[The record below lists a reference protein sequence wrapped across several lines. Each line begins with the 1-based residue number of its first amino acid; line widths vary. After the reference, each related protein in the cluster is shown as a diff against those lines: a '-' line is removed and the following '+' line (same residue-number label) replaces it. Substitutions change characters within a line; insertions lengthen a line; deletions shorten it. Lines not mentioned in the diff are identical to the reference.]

1 VSARREKPGAPP
13 AGAHS
18 SGTPSDTTIEPA
30 DSNAPTLPPESAPLR
45 SPSASAAGA
54 AGGTRGKQGAPQRK
68 VSGRQGAVRA
78 AGIERLQQLAVELPL
93 EEGIETLVRAVCE
106 ATRDVSPSLH
116 VGALVAGEGHEGHP
130 LVIRVAPRGGQATD
144 PPPPDAG
151 QSSRLFPERAREHVV
166 RLPAPYAGTSF
177 HVAVGALD
185 DAHAGA
191 ASGPG
196 SRGRDSVPHDTL
208 RFGPPSFDLDE
219 LRPDELAER
228 GALLLASG
236 LRGLSLLR
244 SRHGDGAQLR
254 ELQARVVQSEKLASV
269 GQIAAQV
276 VHELNNPLTAI
287 VAYADFL
294 VKKLDR
300 SGHEQG
306 DLERLRRIGESADR
320 ILRFTRDLTTYA
332 RPNDELP
339 MPVSMTDVL
348 ERAATFCEH
357 ILGRHGISL
366 RFSFDRHTPTMVGRR
381 GQLTQ
386 VFVNLITN
394 AAHAIQDAGRVDG
407 GEIEI
412 GAGPLVDDN
421 GAPVGLQVSVGDNG
435 NGISPENVVRVF
447 DPFFTTKAEGRGT
460 GLGLSIVRTIVES
473 HGGRVW
479 VRSIVGTGTKFV
491 LEFVS
496 GGSLG
501 G

>member
-1 VSARREKPGAPP
+1 MSARQEKPGTPGAPKET
-13 AGAHS
+13 S
-18 SGTPSDTTIEPA
+18 IEPA
-30 DSNAPTLPPESAPLR
+30 DSTAPTLPPESAPLR
-45 SPSASAAGA
+45 SPSASGVTRETREAREARPAGEA
-54 AGGTRGKQGAPQRK
+54 RGRQGPPPRK
-68 VSGRQGAVRA
+68 VSGRQGAVRSV
-78 AGIERLQQLAVELPL
+78 GIERLQQLAVELPL
-93 EEGIETLVRAVCE
+93 EEGVETLVRAVCE
-106 ATRDVSPSLH
+106 ATRDVSPALH
-116 VGALVAGEGHEGHP
+116 VGAHVAGEGPQGHP
-130 LVIRVAPRGGQATD
+130 LVIRVAPRGGVATE
-144 PPPPDAG
+144 PPPPDLG
-151 QSSRLFPERAREHVV
+151 QGARLFPERAREHVV

-177 HVAVGALD
+177 HVAIGTPT
-185 DAHAGA
+185 AHADA
-191 ASGPG
+191 PPT
-196 SRGRDSVPHDTL
+196 SREEVPHDTL
-208 RFGPPSFDLDE
+208 RFGPPSFEPEE
-219 LRPDELAER
+219 LRPEELAER

-236 LRGLSLLR
+236 LRGISLLR
-244 SRHGDGAQLR
+244 GRHGDGAQLR

-300 SGHEQG
+300 SGHEPG

-332 RPNDELP
+332 RPNDEQP
-339 MPVSMTDVL
+339 MPVSITDVL

-366 RFSFDRHTPTMVGRR
+366 RFAFDRHTPTMVGRR

-394 AAHAIQDAGRVDG
+394 AAHAIQDAGRLEG

-412 GAGPLVDDN
+412 GAGPLVDAA
-421 GAPVGLQVSVGDNG
+421 GAPAGLQVSVGDNG

-447 DPFFTTKAEGRGT
+447 DPFFTTKSEGRGT

-491 LEFVS
+491 LEFAS
-496 GGSLG
+496 GGAQG

>member
-1 VSARREKPGAPP
+1 LSARREKPGAPP
-13 AGAHS
+13 QERRVAE
-18 SGTPSDTTIEPA
+18 PVVEPA
-30 DSNAPTLPPESAPLR
+30 DSTAPTLPPESAPLR
-45 SPSASAAGA
+45 SPS
-54 AGGTRGKQGAPQRK
+54 GGEARSKKGTPQRK
-68 VSGRQGAVRA
+68 VSGQQGAVRA

-93 EEGIETLVRAVCE
+93 EEGVETLVRAVCE
-106 ATRDVSPSLH
+106 ATRDVSPALH
-116 VGALVAGEGHEGHP
+116 VGALVAGEGHQGHP
-130 LVIRVAPRGGQATD
+130 LIIRVAPRGGQATD
-144 PPPPDAG
+144 PPPPEG
-151 QSSRLFPERAREHVV
+151 SPSTRLFPERAREHIV

-177 HVAVGALD
+177 HVAVGAL
-185 DAHAGA
+185 A
-191 ASGPG
+191 AAYEPAAAPSSAPFSAS
-196 SRGRDSVPHDTL
+196 SRESVPHDTL
-208 RFGPPSFDLDE
+208 RFGPPSFDPDE

-244 SRHGDGAQLR
+244 ARHGDGAQLR

-412 GAGPLVDDN
+412 GAGPLVDDG

-491 LEFVS
+491 LEFAS
-496 GGSLG
+496 GGTQG